1 MLITGI
7 VALDEDNGLA
17 KNSRIPWK
25 NEEDMFRFKY
35 LTMNKP
41 VLITRTSWSQIKA
54 RKLVG
59 RYLYVTSTSE
69 DGVEKT
75 NINEEDGVPYLV
87 SNSLN
92 RYSLMRILYDF
103 KSINP
108 ASSDEII
115 VAGGPSLYNSLMPLI
130 DLFYVG
136 RIPGSYDCDQKLDI
150 TGFSLVQTLQDKNST
165 LEIYARTRN

>member
-7 VALDEDNGLA
+7 VALDQDNGLA

-41 VLITRTSWSQIKA
+41 VLITRTSWSQIKSK
-54 RKLVG
+54 RLVG
-59 RYLYVTSTSE
+59 RYLYVTSTSQE
-69 DGVEKT
+69 GIEATD
-75 NINEEDGVPYLV
+75 INEEDGTPYLV
-87 SNSLN
+87 SSSLN
-92 RYSLMRILYDF
+92 RYSLLRILYDF
-103 KSINP
+103 NSINSS
-108 ASSDEII
+108 SSDEVI
-115 VAGGPSLYNSLMPLI
+115 VAGGPSLYSSLMPLI

-150 TGFSLVQTLQDKNST
+150 TGFTLVETILDKDSN